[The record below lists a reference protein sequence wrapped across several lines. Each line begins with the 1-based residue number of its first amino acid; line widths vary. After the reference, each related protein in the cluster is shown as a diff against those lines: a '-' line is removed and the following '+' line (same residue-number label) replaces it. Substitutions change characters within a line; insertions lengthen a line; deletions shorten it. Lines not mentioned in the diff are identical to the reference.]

1 MLSIFQTTGQ
11 GKQTRSQVIETLK
24 HQDGLTRNELA
35 EASGLSYEQVRN
47 QTANLIS
54 EGDIVPRTVE
64 GKRRYYLRIF
74 ALVLAG
80 LIPIC
85 GASIDDDVNRDVA
98 QELSSS

>member
-11 GKQTRSQVIETLK
+11 GKQTRSRLLETLK
-24 HQDGLTRNELA
+24 QQDGLTRNELV
-35 EASGLSYEQVRN
+35 EASSLSYEQIRN

-54 EGDIVPRTVE
+54 EGDILPRTVA
-64 GKRRYYLRIF
+64 GKRRYYLRIL

-85 GASIDDDVNRDVA
+85 SGSIDDDVNRDVV